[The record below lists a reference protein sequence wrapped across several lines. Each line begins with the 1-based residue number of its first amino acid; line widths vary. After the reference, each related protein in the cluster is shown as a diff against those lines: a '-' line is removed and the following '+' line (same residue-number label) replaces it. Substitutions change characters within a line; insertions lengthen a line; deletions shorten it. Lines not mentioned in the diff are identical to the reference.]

1 MTYQQLL
8 QITRDKLSQGEPLEL
23 QVTQLPLI
31 LVNPIL
37 NEGDKKKIR
46 DVLENFL
53 PEPVNYGRLKNVQ
66 REDKLKGL
74 KSYSDYILQ
83 IMHNFLFIE
92 QVAAKDME
100 ELNHFISRT
109 ITKTGADRLQIEKDL
124 KSGEK
129 KGAAILGQKGMVLYH
144 CRSEALDELSMVIV
158 RVKDSVNSSDK
169 DGQIMKADTVIVLA
183 MPYDTDN
190 YATEILNE
198 MTRKIINTDFAVAL
212 KQQGKEEVMIELNTI
227 LDYFIQN
234 KALETNAK

>member
-1 MTYQQLL
+1 M
-8 QITRDKLSQGEPLEL
+8 
-23 QVTQLPLI
+23 
-31 LVNPIL
+31 NAIL
-37 NEGDKKKIR
+37 NDWDKKRIR

-66 REDKLKGL
+66 LEDKLKGL

-92 QVAAKDME
+92 QVAVIDME

-109 ITKTGADRLQIEKDL
+109 IAKIGADRLQIEKDL
-124 KSGEK
+124 KLIEK

-144 CRSEALDELSMVIV
+144 CRSEAMYELSMVIV
-158 RVKDSVNSSDK
+158 RMKDSVSSSDK
-169 DGQIMKADTVIVLA
+169 DGQMMKADTVILLA
-183 MPYDTDN
+183 MPYDTNN

-198 MTRKIINTDFAVAL
+198 ITRKIINTDFSMAL
-212 KQQGKEEVMIELNTI
+212 KQQSKEEIMIELNTI

-234 KALETNAK
+234 KALETNTK